1 MISTMEIVDQ
11 VFLKTKDKHKLIK
24 FEYYIQITL
33 FWAIISCALTLIGL
47 YISALLML
55 PWGIIQLISAIK
67 NTAQIT
73 NDNIHRKL
81 YQIYWSG
88 VVLVTVLF
96 IICATTNEVSFAIIA
111 MLLSFI
117 LGCFHTYI
125 IRHIYINY
133 KQSYL

>member
-1 MISTMEIVDQ
+1 MEIVDQ

-33 FWAIISCALTLIGL
+33 FWTIIGCALTLIGL

-55 PWGIIQLISAIK
+55 PWGFIQLISAIK

-73 NDNIHRKL
+73 NDIIHRKF

-111 MLLSFI
+111 MLFSFI
-117 LGCFHTYI
+117 LGSFHTYI
-125 IRHIYINY
+125 IRHIYISY
-133 KQSYL
+133 KQTHL

>member
-1 MISTMEIVDQ
+1 MEIVHQ
-11 VFLKTKDKHKLIK
+11 VFLKTNDKHKLIK
-24 FEYYIQITL
+24 FEYYIQMAL
-33 FWAIISCALTLIGL
+33 FWIIVGCALTLIGL

-55 PWGIIQLISAIK
+55 PWGVIQLISAIK

-73 NDNIHRKL
+73 NHNIHRKF

-88 VVLVTVLF
+88 VALVTVLF
-96 IICATTNEVSFAIIA
+96 IICAITNEVSFAIIA

-125 IRHIYINY
+125 IRHIYISY
-133 KQSYL
+133 KQNYL